1 MTEIF
6 ILKLTVTV
14 TIVVGL
20 SIVAEKASPRIAGLL
35 SGYPTGSAISLF
47 FFGLE
52 IGPDFAAQS
61 AMYNMIGIAATLAF
75 IFFYFRASQKFGMVG
90 SALLSIAGYFVV
102 IWLLHFIEP
111 NVYLSVCV
119 PTLCIFLFIYLFR
132 KIKNVKV
139 ENTIPL
145 SSNVLL
151 IRALFAVSIIL
162 VITGVAKLIGPAWA
176 GLFSAFPT
184 TILPLVLIIHYTY
197 GKTHVHTIIKNVPA
211 GIFSVVLY
219 SLTISVVYP
228 LYGVYWGTLIAFGVA
243 TVYLVAYQLVRKTG
257 VFRARAKAAR
267 EK

>member
-1 MTEIF
+1 MAEIF

-20 SIVAEKASPRIAGLL
+20 SIIAEKASPRIAGLL
-35 SGYPTGSAISLF
+35 SGYPTGSAIALF

-61 AMYNMIGIAATLAF
+61 AFYNMVGIAATLAF
-75 IFFYFRASQKFGMVG
+75 TFFYYKASQKYGMAG
-90 SALLSIAGYFVV
+90 SALLSVAGYL
-102 IWLLHFIEP
+102 IITWLLHFIEP
-111 NVYLSVCV
+111 NIYLAVGIPAAAILLFV
-119 PTLCIFLFIYLFR
+119 FLFR
-132 KIKNVKV
+132 RIKNVRV

-145 SSNVLL
+145 STNVLL

-162 VITGVAKLIGPAWA
+162 VITGVARLIGPAWA

-197 GKTHVHTIIKNVPA
+197 GKKHVHTIIKNVPA

-219 SLTISVVYP
+219 SLTISFAYP
-228 LYGVYWGTLIAFGVA
+228 AYGVYWGTLAAFGVA
-243 TVYLVAYQLVRKTG
+243 TVYLAAYQIVRKSGLFPRT
-257 VFRARAKAAR
+257 AS
-267 EK
+267 